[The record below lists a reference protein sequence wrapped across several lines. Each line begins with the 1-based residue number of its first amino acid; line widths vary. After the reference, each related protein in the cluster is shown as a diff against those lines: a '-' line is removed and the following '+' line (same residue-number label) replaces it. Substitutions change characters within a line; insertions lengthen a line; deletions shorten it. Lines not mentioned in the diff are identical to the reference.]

1 MTDPI
6 ETARAMIAGRQAQ
19 QPGNPNYAYAGREMA
34 RLDTVL
40 ASGSRP
46 DRILYQ
52 VLTHG
57 LGLMCAREL
66 EASDPEFCDAVYG
79 MLEEIRV
86 EAGC

>member
-6 ETARAMIAGRQAQ
+6 DTARAMITARQTQ
-19 QPGNPNYAYAGREMA
+19 QPGNTLYAYAGREMA
-34 RLDTVL
+34 RVDAVL
-40 ASGSRP
+40 ASGTKP
-46 DRILYQ
+46 DRIFYQ

-66 EASDPEFCDAVYG
+66 EASDPEFCDAVYA
-79 MLEEIRV
+79 MLEKVRV

>member
-6 ETARAMIAGRQAQ
+6 DTARAMIAGRQTQ
-19 QPGNPNYAYAGREMA
+19 QPGNPLYAYAGQEMT
-34 RLDTVL
+34 RIDSVL
-40 ASGSRP
+40 ASGDKP

-66 EASDPEFCDAVYG
+66 EASDPEFCDAVYA
-79 MLEEIRV
+79 MLEKIRV